1 MYNDLTYLYQALA
14 KARATV
20 QELERAIEA
29 KAFNEPARWTGAK
42 GYNSD
47 TNGNRESFYNWVE
60 EKENTENN
68 HDR

>member
-29 KAFNEPARWTGAK
+29 KAFNEPTRWTGAK

-47 TNGNRESFYNWVE
+47 TNGNRESFYNWIE
-60 EKENTENN
+60 EEDSKGNKD
-68 HDR
+68 DR